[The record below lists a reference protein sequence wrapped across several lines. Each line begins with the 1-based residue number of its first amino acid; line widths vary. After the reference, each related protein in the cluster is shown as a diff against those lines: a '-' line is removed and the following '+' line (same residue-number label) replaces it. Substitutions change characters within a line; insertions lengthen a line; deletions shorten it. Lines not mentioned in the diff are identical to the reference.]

1 MEGSSYLTSPLN
13 HTDAKVKNI
22 MMKNRTKVLSHAE
35 ASLYEQTKHLE
46 GMRPELLKLEIKP
59 PAQVKTEAFIQ

>member
-13 HTDAKVKNI
+13 HTDPKFKSI
-22 MMKNRTKVLSHAE
+22 MMKNRSKVLSQVE

-59 PAQVKTEAFIQ
+59 